1 MKKIKFILP
10 AMLAMILA
18 GCSEN
23 NKSAKINENGNQLAK
38 NALIENIAV
47 DTLSSAELLDTLEE
61 ISEVTDTTTEGNEE
75 TPTPDVPIEGE
86 TETPDENLTIVNKY
100 IQLFETM
107 TSEKGLV
114 INLQESDREAYK
126 YLLTINASL
135 LGEEKQEFK
144 LYYNEVIREINNEEM
159 PDVDGEETG
168 EETGDAT
175 DETEETPKEKAK
187 AKKHHHNCKFV
198 ELEGILI
205 KDEKEIAVKG
215 ETFVD
220 TEKTKTSF
228 RAKLEDGKV
237 VKIKSE
243 ISSEEKSYEYELKEK
258 HRTIAKTKLKI
269 EKDEEI
275 GKTKLKLEI
284 KNSEENIKYEIKKI
298 VKVEQ
303 EIYKIHYK
311 HNKEK
316 GYYIAYVSKDQE
328 GNTVV
333 TYETRDG
340 EKHHHGDYGWG
351 CGDYEHHHGH
361 DFEWDWNQDDDFDYD
376 ELDKE
381 FEQLPDEIGDLLQ
394 KLLEELNIEDFDLD
408 AFLEK
413 YYSEKANEGNGSEFE
428 FDEDDFDF
436 VEDEFDFE
444 DDEFDFED
452 DEFDFDGHYHEDY
465 KENHH
470 RPNGHR

>member
-18 GCSEN
+18 GCNGN
-23 NKSAKINENGNQLAK
+23 NKNANNNENGNQLAK
-38 NALIENIAV
+38 NALMENIAV

-168 EETGDAT
+168 DTIT
-175 DETEETPKEKAK
+175 DEKETTEETPEPTIKE
-187 AKKHHHNCKFV
+187 KKHHHKFKFV

-205 KDEKEIAVKG
+205 KDEQEIAVKG

-220 TEKTKTSF
+220 DEETKTSF
-228 RAKLEDGKV
+228 KAELEDGKV
-237 VKIKSE
+237 VKIKSK

-258 HRTIAKTKLKI
+258 HRTIAKNKLKI
-269 EKDEEI
+269 EKDEED
-275 GKTKLKLEI
+275 GETKLKLEI

-298 VKVEQ
+298 VKDEQ

-311 HNKEK
+311 NNAEK
-316 GYYIAYVSKDQE
+316 GYYIAYVSKDEE

-333 TYETRDG
+333 TYETKDG
-340 EKHHHGDYGWG
+340 GKHHHGDYGWG
-351 CGDYEHHHGH
+351 CGDHGHHHGH
-361 DFEWDWNQDDDFDYD
+361 DFEWDWDQDDDFDYG

-381 FEQLPDEIGDLLQ
+381 FGQTPDEIDDILQ
-394 KLLEELNIEDFDLD
+394 KLLEELNIEDFDID

-413 YYSEKANEGNGSEFE
+413 YYSEKANEGCDSEFE
-428 FDEDDFDF
+428 FDEDDFEFDDDYEF
-436 VEDEFDFE
+436 EDEFDFE
-444 DDEFDFED
+444 DDEFDFG
-452 DEFDFDGHYHEDY
+452 GHQKEDY
-465 KENHH
+465 KEDHH

>member
-18 GCSEN
+18 GCNGN
-23 NKSAKINENGNQLAK
+23 NGNANNNENGNQLAK
-38 NALIENIAV
+38 NALMENIAV

-61 ISEVTDTTTEGNEE
+61 ISEVTDTTTNGNEE
-75 TPTPDVPIEGE
+75 APTPDVPNEGD

-100 IQLFETM
+100 IELFETM
-107 TSEKGLV
+107 TSEDGLV
-114 INLQESDREAYK
+114 INLYESDREDYK

-144 LYYNEVIREINNEEM
+144 LYYNEVVREIDNEET
-159 PDVDGEETG
+159 PDVDDEETDD
-168 EETGDAT
+168 TTT
-175 DETEETPKEKAK
+175 DETETTEETTEQKAK
-187 AKKHHHNCKFV
+187 AKKHHHKFKFV

-205 KDEKEIAVKG
+205 KDEQEIAVKG

-220 TEKTKTSF
+220 DEKTKTSF
-228 RAKLEDGKV
+228 KAELEDGKV

-243 ISSEEKSYEYELKEK
+243 ISSEEKSYEYELKEN
-258 HRTIAKTKLKI
+258 HRTIAKNKLKI
-269 EKDEEI
+269 EKDEED

-298 VKVEQ
+298 VKDEQ

-311 HNKEK
+311 NNEEK
-316 GYYIAYVSKDQE
+316 GYYIAYVSKDEE

-340 EKHHHGDYGWG
+340 GKHHHGDHGWG
-351 CGDYEHHHGH
+351 WGDHGHHHGH
-361 DFEWDWNQDDDFDYD
+361 DFEWDWDQDDDFDYG

-381 FEQLPDEIGDLLQ
+381 FGQTPDEIDDLLQ

-413 YYSEKANEGNGSEFE
+413 YYSEKANENNDSEFE
-428 FDEDDFDF
+428 YDEDDFEFDDDYEF
-436 VEDEFDFE
+436 DDDFDFE
-444 DDEFDFED
+444 DDEFDFG
-452 DEFDFDGHYHEDY
+452 GHQHEDY
-465 KENHH
+465 KEDHH